1 MALNDAMVFLSGLI
15 IFVIAIVGSLAFGEN
30 IDIIVEINSPGV
42 DWSQFD
48 SVLVNPSPI
57 DDYVLEGTDYSDT
70 LSISESNVRM
80 VIFTLTWADEPDAD
94 NRHSNGPDTFAITVT
109 GPDGSI
115 SDSGSDSNGEIRLT
129 FELIDE
135 GDSST
140 PFPFENGTGEWKIGI
155 SVSTGDQEPIVPDPF
170 GRRTFP
176 DQGNDFI
183 LNIEYEYYSDGDGSG
198 D

>member
-30 IDIIVEINSPGV
+30 IDIIVNINSPGV

-48 SVLVNPSPI
+48 STLVNPDPI
-57 DDYVLEGTDYSDT
+57 NKYAQEGSEETYT
-70 LSISESNVRM
+70 LLIAESNVRR
-80 VIFTLTWADEPDAD
+80 VSFTISWTDEPDAD
-94 NRHSNGPDTFAITVT
+94 LRHSNGPDTFTISVT

-115 SDSGSDSNGEIRLT
+115 SDTGTGSNGEIALG

-135 GDSST
+135 SDTSIT
-140 PFPFENGTGEWKIGI
+140 FPFENGTGEWKIVI
-155 SVSTGDQEPIVPDPF
+155 SVSAGDQDPIVPGPF
-170 GRRTFP
+170 NMRTFQ
-176 DQGNDFI
+176 DQGNDFT
-183 LNIEYEYYSDGDGSG
+183 LDMGYEYYSDGSGSE